1 MSETPSIGRHRA
13 LDTPRSGLPPLAAL
27 LLGLG
32 ALAVIVVIALQVI

>member
-1 MSETPSIGRHRA
+1 MSETPAIGRHRA
-13 LDTPRSGLPPLAAL
+13 TDVRRRGLPPLAAL